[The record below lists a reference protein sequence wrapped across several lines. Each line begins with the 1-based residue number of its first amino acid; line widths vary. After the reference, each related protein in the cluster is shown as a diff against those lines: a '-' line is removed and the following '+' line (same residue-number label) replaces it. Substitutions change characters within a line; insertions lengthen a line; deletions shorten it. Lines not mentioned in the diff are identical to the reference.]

1 MPADTY
7 FLCFR
12 LKSLCHFSDNFLS
25 LMFCRRALPPKQNHI
40 VLFQIIRRN
49 NVHGVL
55 VIFQEWVHTHSVN
68 RCRVKTVFLNDL
80 FRTAHQVTPHFLQ
93 LRESYSGHFQPSA
106 CQYYIFQATHL
117 KPLFVCFVGL
127 QAAELN
133 TNEDST
139 LYQYINTSS
148 GSCYEW
154 SIQHRGR
161 CGTDTMALVIG
172 PKQSYNPTKASRTSR
187 DQFMQM
193 VDWLKNNEDESTS
206 EKIKNQQSGDKPIE
220 CVVYSKKFASNG
232 TFENA
237 SDRNF
242 SLSQT
247 DVFSEEWHI
256 WIIKSDNREWH
267 KYGKGSKTAESSDYY
282 KYIVPEGSNQY
293 LLLFHIREQMRRD
306 SQHPIGIILLVIC
319 LTVLHSIYITLQ
331 KQL

>member
-1 MPADTY
+1 
-7 FLCFR
+7 
-12 LKSLCHFSDNFLS
+12 
-25 LMFCRRALPPKQNHI
+25 
-40 VLFQIIRRN
+40 
-49 NVHGVL
+49 
-55 VIFQEWVHTHSVN
+55 
-68 RCRVKTVFLNDL
+68 
-80 FRTAHQVTPHFLQ
+80 
-93 LRESYSGHFQPSA
+93 
-106 CQYYIFQATHL
+106 
-117 KPLFVCFVGL
+117 
-127 QAAELN
+127 
-133 TNEDST
+133 
-139 LYQYINTSS
+139 
-148 GSCYEW
+148 
-154 SIQHRGR
+154 
-161 CGTDTMALVIG
+161 MALVIG

-293 LLLFHIREQMRRD
+293 LLLFYIRELMQWN